1 MSIVAWSGDTQEGC
15 SWAGAGST
23 SSEQRK
29 TRMQKILRW
38 FPRVQY
44 VYHFSDHVN
53 VTVTYCDH
61 VNLCQTMSS
70 HVKSCQFMSNCH
82 TVSLISIE
90 IWISVG
96 NLDEKCASSQAVFPE
111 SLSLSLRISRHL
123 SQAHFILNLLISVEI
138 CWYLLI
144 LKWCWFSKRCWFSS
158 CAGSSS
164 SVARPNLARLL
175 RSILACQ
182 LGLSGSAESYFAL
195 TGDKGDH

>member
-1 MSIVAWSGDTQEGC
+1 MSIVAWSGETQEGC

-38 FPRVQY
+38 FPRVLY

-61 VNLCQTMSS
+61 VKLCQTMSS
-70 HVKSCQFMSNCH
+70 HVNLCQIVTPFH
-82 TVSLISIE
+82 WFLLRYGYLWE
-90 IWISVG
+90 IWMR
-96 NLDEKCASSQAVFPE
+96 NAHHLKLCFQNQ
-111 SLSLSLRISRHL
+111 SLSLRISRHL

-144 LKWCWFSKRCWFSS
+144 LKCAKRGVDFS
-158 CAGSSS
+158 AGSSS
-164 SVARPNLARLL
+164 SVATPNLARLL
-175 RSILACQ
+175 RSILAVNIDHQ
-182 LGLSGSAESYFAL
+182 SAGYSSSLYLHKWIAMTHGESS
-195 TGDKGDH
+195 